1 LGRDASTGLTLVLR
15 YKYEVSYQKEV
26 RGQKTELFNMNEIQ
40 HKLETI
46 LARAEQR
53 NTPSA
58 EDIVFLLGL
67 ENPDHI
73 NKLFAT
79 AKSLRQKHFGNKI
92 FLYGFIYAST
102 YCRNDCRFCYFR
114 KSNSE
119 SQRYRKAKPEIIAA
133 AARLAESGVHLIDLT
148 MGEDPALYNGAGAG
162 FDRLIDLVNSVR
174 KATGLPVMVSPGVV
188 PDDVL
193 SRLAKSGAS
202 WYACYQETHQR
213 ELFGR
218 LRPGQD
224 FDIRLETKLKAH
236 RQGLLLEEG
245 LLCGVGETAED
256 IARSVE
262 FMQHL
267 DADQARV
274 MNFVPQPGTPMAKR
288 TPADPQKETLI
299 SAVLR
304 LVFPDRLIPASLDVD
319 GLDGLKRRLEAG
331 ANVVTSIVPPGEGL
345 AGVAQHS
352 LDIEDGRRT
361 NASVLKVLEKNGQ
374 QPATNAEY
382 QDWMKCRQQA
392 IIARKPDREAA
403 C

>member
-1 LGRDASTGLTLVLR
+1 MIWGSETACGNIYYWTSMKNNQT
-15 YKYEVSYQKEV
+15 
-26 RGQKTELFNMNEIQ
+26 
-40 HKLETI
+40 KLENVLT
-46 LARAEQR
+46 RALQG
-53 NTPSA
+53 NKLPK

-67 ENPDHI
+67 ENSDHI

-114 KSNSE
+114 KSNTD
-119 SQRYRKAKPEIIAA
+119 SQRYRKANSEIVAA
-133 AARLAESGVHLIDLT
+133 ATRLAGSGVHLIDLT
-148 MGEDPALYNGAGAG
+148 MGEDPALYSGAGAG

-188 PDDVL
+188 PDKIL
-193 SRLAKSGAS
+193 SRLAQSGAS
-202 WYACYQETHQR
+202 WYACYQETHR
-213 ELFGR
+213 RDLFSR

-224 FDIRLETKLKAH
+224 FDARLETKLKAH
-236 RQGLLLEEG
+236 QQGLLLEEG

-256 IARSVE
+256 VAQSVE
-262 FMQHL
+262 FMHHL
-267 DADQARV
+267 QADQIRV
-274 MNFVPQPGTPMAKR
+274 MNFVPQPGTPMAGRK
-288 TPADPQKETLI
+288 PADPLRETLI

-304 LVFPDRLIPASLDVD
+304 LAFPDRLIPASLDVD

-361 NASVLKVLEKNGQ
+361 NASVLKVLEKIGQ
-374 QPATNAEY
+374 RPATNSEY
-382 QDWMKCRQQA
+382 QDWIKWRRQA
-392 IIARKPDREAA
+392 VIAHNPNREAA